1 MASIAIMA
9 GGALVNALAFSGTN
23 FIFGQL
29 GDHGGTEMKRH
40 NLAVEKLSKAREEYS
55 KERQQRLDYLNKTI
69 SQQKHAE
76 RTFGD
81 LNAAMREYHEG
92 HGSEQLPPLRDE
104 PKLSDFYNPSRDGG
118 RDAEIALV
126 VGGMAVVGLLAYE
139 ASVNKTMKVF
149 ELRGFLKERGCQ
161 RFLNVEEVRA
171 GSEGAKIKEQ
181 ERAETYERKLRDK
194 ALCSCLSG

>member
-40 NLAVEKLSKAREEYS
+40 NLAVERLSKAREEYS

-81 LNAAMREYHEG
+81 LGMAMREYNKVTG
-92 HGSEQLPPLRDE
+92 QQLPPLRDE
-104 PKLSDFYNPSRDGG
+104 PKLSDFYNPSRQ
-118 RDAEIALV
+118 RKDAELALI
-126 VGGMAVVGLLAYE
+126 VGGMAIVGLLACKF
-139 ASVNKTMKVF
+139 SK
-149 ELRGFLKERGCQ
+149 
-161 RFLNVEEVRA
+161 
-171 GSEGAKIKEQ
+171 
-181 ERAETYERKLRDK
+181 
-194 ALCSCLSG
+194 